1 MLIQFPI
8 MLLFF
13 IRQFVKL
20 RPSTRVLY
28 SVVLVISSACTVT
41 AQDASETLVTFGMKN
56 VMIESTPV
64 PAKDKGGRA
73 IRSQREAELYC
84 HQLVCLQQYRIK

>member
-64 PAKDKGGRA
+64 PSKDKGGRA

-84 HQLVCLQQYRIK
+84 H